1 MKSPE
6 EAWGGGAGQGDRQR
20 KIRATHVWQCP
31 GKCWRKVAKLIWEEL
46 GLCR

>member
-31 GKCWRKVAKLIWEEL
+31 GKCCRKVAKLVWEEL